1 MGGKIN
7 ESLTMNFLRVFSK
20 RVGILVKV
28 DDVETLQ
35 KDLQK
40 YFFINL

>member
-1 MGGKIN
+1 MRG
-7 ESLTMNFLRVFSK
+7 LTMNFLRVFSK

-35 KDLQK
+35 KHLQK